1 MVSYKEATMER
12 KSFNP
17 DFQGMLNGVRV
28 IDLSRVVAGNMLT
41 LQLADHGADVIKIEP
56 LPAGDPLR
64 AWKENGY
71 SAYWKVY
78 GRNKR
83 SLGLNFRAK
92 GSSQLLRQLAA
103 RADVLV
109 EGFRPGT
116 LEEMG
121 LAPTTL
127 HAENPGLIIVRVS
140 GFGQTG
146 PYAPRPGFGTLVEA
160 MSGFSARNGFADREP
175 VLPPLALAELIA
187 GLYGAFA
194 TVTAVRAR
202 EHGEAPGQVIDLSL
216 LEPIISIL
224 GPEAAAYTLTGEI
237 KERVGSGSNT
247 TSPRNVYRTR
257 DDKWI
262 ALSGSVQAMA
272 ERLFRLVGREDMIRD
287 PRFKDNSSRV
297 RHRDEV
303 DTIVGGWIATQTRD
317 EALKAFAEAEV
328 TAATG
333 YAIHELLHAPHGG
346 ERAVLEL
353 LPRAQLGW
361 VQMHAPVP
369 RLSATPAGYRRP
381 APRVGEHTWE
391 VLHEL
396 AFDAAT
402 IASLHAAQVIGGEAG
417 MPREER
423 GRTSA

>member
-1 MVSYKEATMER
+1 MHQ

-17 DFQGMLNGVRV
+17 DFQGMLDGLRI

-41 LQLADHGADVIKIEP
+41 LQLADYGADVIKIEP
-56 LPAGDPLR
+56 LPDGDPLR
-64 AWKENGY
+64 AWKDNGY
-71 SAYWKVY
+71 STYWKVY
-78 GRNKR
+78 ARNKR
-83 SLGLNFRAK
+83 SLGLNFRAT
-92 GSSQLLRQLAA
+92 GAPNLLRELAA
-103 RADVLV
+103 KADVLV

-121 LAPTTL
+121 LAPAIL
-127 HAENPGLIIVRVS
+127 HAQNPGLIIVRIS

-175 VLPPLALAELIA
+175 VLPPLALADMVA

-202 EHGEAPGQVIDLSL
+202 ERGEAPGQVIDLSL

-224 GPEAAAYTLTGEI
+224 GPEAATYTITQETKL
-237 KERVGSGSNT
+237 RVGSGSNT
-247 TSPRNVYRTR
+247 TSPRNVYQTR
-257 DDKWI
+257 DGKWI

-297 RHRDEV
+297 KHRDEV
-303 DTIVGGWIATQTRD
+303 DAVLGGWIATQTRE
-317 EALKAFAEAEV
+317 EALKAFADAAV
-328 TAATG
+328 TAAPV
-333 YAIHELLHAPHGG
+333 YDIDELMDDPHVV
-346 ERAVLEL
+346 ERGIFEA
-353 LPRAQLGW
+353 LPDAELGW

-381 APRVGEHTWE
+381 APRIGEHTWD
-391 VLHEL
+391 VLREL
-396 AFDAAT
+396 AFDEVT
-402 IASLHAAQVIGGEAG
+402 IASWRDAHVVGGEVEAK
-417 MPREER
+417 R
-423 GRTSA
+423 

>member
-1 MVSYKEATMER
+1 MER
-12 KSFNP
+12 KAFNP
-17 DFQGMLNGVRV
+17 AYQGMLHGLRV

-41 LQLADHGADVIKIEP
+41 LQLADYGADVIKIEP
-56 LPAGDPLR
+56 LPHGDPLR

-78 GRNKR
+78 ARNKR
-83 SLGLNFRAK
+83 SLGLNFRAE
-92 GSSQLLRQLAA
+92 GAVPLLRDLAA
-103 RADVLV
+103 QADVFV

-121 LAPTTL
+121 LAPATL
-127 HAENPGLIIVRVS
+127 HAQNPGLVIVRIS

-175 VLPPLALAELIA
+175 VLPPLALADMIA

-194 TVTAVRAR
+194 TVTAIRAR
-202 EHGEAPGQVIDLSL
+202 ERGQAPGQVIDLSL

-224 GPEAAAYTLTGEI
+224 GPEAAAYTITGMT
-237 KERVGSGSNT
+237 KPRVGSGSNT

-272 ERLFRLVGREDMIRD
+272 ERVFRLVGREDMLQD
-287 PRFKDNSSRV
+287 PRYKDNSSRV
-297 RHRDEV
+297 QHRDEV
-303 DTIVGGWIATQTRD
+303 DAIVGGWVATQTRD
-317 EALKAFAEAEV
+317 EAMQAFADAEV
-328 TAATG
+328 TAAPVYDMDDLLVDQHAVG
-333 YAIHELLHAPHGG
+333 RGIFEELPDA
-346 ERAVLEL
+346 E
-353 LPRAQLGW
+353 LGW

-369 RLSATPAGYRRP
+369 RLSATPADYRRP
-381 APRVGEHTWE
+381 APRVGEHTAE
-391 VLHEL
+391 VLHDFGL
-396 AFDAAT
+396 APERITALRAAG
-402 IASLHAAQVIGGEAG
+402 VIGGQA
-417 MPREER
+417 
-423 GRTSA
+423 S

>member
-1 MVSYKEATMER
+1 MPQ

-17 DFQGMLNGVRV
+17 DFQGMLHGLRV

-71 SAYWKVY
+71 SAYWKIY
-78 GRNKR
+78 ARNKR

-92 GSSQLLRQLAA
+92 GASNLLRELAA

-121 LAPTTL
+121 LAPAAL
-127 HAENPGLIIVRVS
+127 HAQNPGLIIVRIS

-175 VLPPLALAELIA
+175 VLPPLALADMIA

-202 EHGEAPGQVIDLSL
+202 ERCEAPGQVIDLSL

-224 GPEAAAYTLTGEI
+224 GPEAAAYTITREI
-237 KERVGSGSNT
+237 KPRVGSGSNT
-247 TSPRNVYRTR
+247 TSPRNVYQTR
-257 DDKWI
+257 DGKWI

-287 PRFKDNSSRV
+287 PRFKDNSSRI

-303 DTIVGGWIATQTRD
+303 DAIVGGWIATQTRD
-317 EALKAFAEAEV
+317 EALKAFADAEV
-328 TAATG
+328 TAAPV
-333 YAIHELLHAPHGG
+333 YDVDELMDDPHVVDRGIF
-346 ERAVLEL
+346 EA
-353 LPRAQLGW
+353 LPDDELGW

-391 VLHEL
+391 ILHEL
-396 AFDAAT
+396 AFDAET
-402 IASLHAAQVIGGEAG
+402 IASLHAAQIIGGEAG
-417 MPREER
+417 IPREER
-423 GRTSA
+423 GRTSS

>member
-1 MVSYKEATMER
+1 MQQ
-12 KSFNP
+12 KSFSL
-17 DFQGMLNGVRV
+17 DFQGMLHGLRV

-78 GRNKR
+78 ARNKR
-83 SLGLNFRAK
+83 SLGLNFRAE
-92 GSSQLLRQLAA
+92 GAPNLLRELAGK
-103 RADVLV
+103 ADVLV

-121 LAPTTL
+121 LAPATL
-127 HAENPGLIIVRVS
+127 HALHPGLIIVRIS

-175 VLPPLALAELIA
+175 VLPPLALADMIA

-194 TVTAVRAR
+194 TVTAIRAR
-202 EHGEAPGQVIDLSL
+202 ERGKAPGQVIDLSL

-224 GPEAAAYTLTGEI
+224 GPEAAAYTITRET
-237 KERVGSGSNT
+237 KQRVGSGSNT
-247 TSPRNVYRTR
+247 TSPRNVYQTR
-257 DDKWI
+257 DGKWI

-297 RHRDEV
+297 QHRDEV
-303 DTIVGGWIATQTRD
+303 DAIVGGWIARQTRD
-317 EALKAFAEAEV
+317 EALKAFADAEV
-328 TAATG
+328 TAAPV
-333 YAIHELLHAPHGG
+333 YDINELMDDAHVVQRGIFEA
-346 ERAVLEL
+346 
-353 LPRAQLGW
+353 LPDDELGW

-381 APRVGEHTWE
+381 APRIGEHTWE
-391 VLHEL
+391 VLREL
-396 AFDAAT
+396 AYDAAT
-402 IASLHAAQVIGGEAG
+402 IASLHAAQVIGGEAAIS
-417 MPREER
+417 REPER
-423 GRTSA
+423 GRRART

>member
-1 MVSYKEATMER
+1 MQH
-12 KSFNP
+12 KSFDPN
-17 DFQGMLNGVRV
+17 FKGLLHGLRV
-28 IDLSRVVAGNMLT
+28 LDLSRVVAGNMLT

-64 AWKENGY
+64 AWKEKGY
-71 SAYWKVY
+71 SAYWKIY
-78 GRNKR
+78 ARNKR

-92 GSSQLLRQLAA
+92 GASKLLRELAA
-103 RADVLV
+103 RVDVLV

-121 LAPTTL
+121 LAPATL
-127 HAENPGLIIVRVS
+127 HAQHPGLIIVRIS

-160 MSGFSARNGFADREP
+160 MSGFAARNGFADREP
-175 VLPPLALAELIA
+175 VLPPLALADMIA

-202 EHGEAPGQVIDLSL
+202 ERGEAPGQVIDLSL

-224 GPEAAAYTLTGEI
+224 GPEAAAYTITRET
-237 KERVGSGSNT
+237 KQRVGSGSHT
-247 TSPRNVYRTR
+247 TSPRNVYQTR
-257 DDKWI
+257 DGKWI
-262 ALSGSVQAMA
+262 ALSGSVQTMA

-297 RHRDEV
+297 EHRDKV
-303 DTIVGGWIATQTRD
+303 DAVVGGWIATQTCN
-317 EALKAFAEAEV
+317 EALKAFADAEV
-328 TAATG
+328 TAAPV
-333 YAIHELLHAPHGG
+333 YDIDELMDDPHVV
-346 ERAVLEL
+346 ERGIFEA
-353 LPRAQLGW
+353 LPDTELGW
-361 VQMHAPVP
+361 VPMHAPVP

-381 APRVGEHTWE
+381 APRLGEHTGE

-396 AFDAAT
+396 AFDAAA
-402 IASLHAAQVIGGEAG
+402 IASLHAAQVIGGAVEA
-417 MPREER
+417 RR
-423 GRTSA
+423 

>member
-1 MVSYKEATMER
+1 MER
-12 KSFNP
+12 TSFNP
-17 DFQGMLNGVRV
+17 DFKGMLHGLRV

-56 LPAGDPLR
+56 LPNGDPLR
-64 AWKENGY
+64 AWKEKGY
-71 SAYWKVY
+71 SAYWKIY
-78 GRNKR
+78 ARNKR
-83 SLGLNFRAK
+83 SLGLNFRSPGA
-92 GSSQLLRQLAA
+92 SQLLHQLALK
-103 RADVLV
+103 ADVLV

-121 LAPTTL
+121 LAPATL
-127 HAENPGLIIVRVS
+127 QAHNPGLIIVRIS

-175 VLPPLALAELIA
+175 VLPPLALADMIA

-202 EHGEAPGQVIDLSL
+202 ERGEAPGQVIDLSL

-224 GPEAAAYTLTGEI
+224 GPEAAAYTITGEV
-237 KERVGSGSNT
+237 KPRVGSGSNI
-247 TSPRNVYRTR
+247 TSPRNVYPTR
-257 DDKWI
+257 DGKWI
-262 ALSGSVQAMA
+262 ALSGSVQVMA
-272 ERLFRLVGREDMIRD
+272 ERVLRLIGREDMIHD

-303 DTIVGGWIATQTRD
+303 DAAVGSWVATQTRD
-317 EALKAFAEAEV
+317 EALKAFADAEV
-328 TAATG
+328 TAAPVYDIDDLIDDPHVVGRGIFT
-333 YAIHELLHAPHGG
+333 ELPDA
-346 ERAVLEL
+346 E
-353 LPRAQLGW
+353 LGW

-381 APRVGEHTWE
+381 APRLGEHTWE
-391 VLHEL
+391 VLREL
-396 AFDAAT
+396 AFEAAT
-402 IASLHAAQVIGGEAG
+402 IASLHAAQVIGGEA
-417 MPREER
+417 E
-423 GRTSA
+423 AK

>member
-1 MVSYKEATMER
+1 MQMQH

-17 DFQGMLNGVRV
+17 AFKGMLNGLRV

-56 LPAGDPLR
+56 LPGGDPLR
-64 AWKENGY
+64 AWKEKGY

-78 GRNKR
+78 ARNKR
-83 SLGLNFRAK
+83 SLGLNFRAT
-92 GSSQLLRQLAA
+92 GAPGLLRELAA
-103 RADVLV
+103 KADVLV

-121 LAPTTL
+121 LSPETL
-127 HAENPGLIIVRVS
+127 HARNPHLIIVRVS

-146 PYAPRPGFGTLVEA
+146 LYAPRPGFGTLVEA
-160 MSGFSARNGFADREP
+160 MSGFSARNGFVDREP
-175 VLPPLALAELIA
+175 VLPPLALADMIA

-202 EHGEAPGQVIDLSL
+202 ERGEAPGQVIDLSL

-224 GPEAAAYTLTGEI
+224 GPEAAAYTITGEV
-237 KERVGSGSNT
+237 KPRVGSGSNT
-247 TSPRNVYRTR
+247 TSPRNVYQTR
-257 DDKWI
+257 DGKWI

-272 ERLFRLVGREDMIRD
+272 ERVFRLVGREDMIHD

-297 RHRDEV
+297 KHREEV
-303 DTIVGGWIATQTRD
+303 DAAVGGWVATQTRE

-328 TAATG
+328 TAAPV
-333 YAIHELLHAPHGG
+333 YDIDELIDDPHVV
-346 ERAVLEL
+346 ERGIFDAVPDAE
-353 LPRAQLGW
+353 LGW

-381 APRVGEHTWE
+381 APRIGEHTWE
-391 VLHEL
+391 VLREL
-396 AFDAAT
+396 SFDEAT
-402 IASLHAAQVIGGEAG
+402 IASWRDAKVVGGEA
-417 MPREER
+417 
-423 GRTSA
+423 

>member
-64 AWKENGY
+64 AWKEKGY

-78 GRNKR
+78 ARNKR

-92 GSSQLLRQLAA
+92 RAPSLLRELAA

-121 LAPTTL
+121 LAPATL
-127 HAENPGLIIVRVS
+127 HAQNPNLIIVRVT

-175 VLPPLALAELIA
+175 VLPPLALADMIA

-202 EHGEAPGQVIDLSL
+202 ERGAAPGQVIDLSL

-224 GPEAAAYTLTGEI
+224 GPEAAAYTITREL
-237 KERVGSGSNT
+237 KPRVGSGSNT
-247 TSPRNVYRTR
+247 TSPRNVYQTR
-257 DDKWI
+257 DGKWI

-272 ERLFRLVGREDMIRD
+272 ERVFRLVGREDMIHD
-287 PRFKDNSSRV
+287 LRFQDNSSRV
-297 RHRDEV
+297 KHRDEV
-303 DTIVGGWIATQTRD
+303 DAVVGSWVATQTRE
-317 EALKAFAEAEV
+317 EALKAFADAEV
-328 TAATG
+328 TAAPV
-333 YAIHELLHAPHGG
+333 YDIDDLLDDPHAVGRGIFEEVPDA
-346 ERAVLEL
+346 E
-353 LPRAQLGW
+353 LGW

-381 APRVGEHTWE
+381 APRIGEHTWE
-391 VLHEL
+391 VLREL
-396 AFDAAT
+396 AFDEAT
-402 IASLHAAQVIGGEAG
+402 IASLRDAAVVGGE
-417 MPREER
+417 EEAR
-423 GRTSA
+423 

>member
-1 MVSYKEATMER
+1 MER
-12 KSFNP
+12 KAFHP
-17 DFQGMLNGVRV
+17 DYQGMLYGLRV
-28 IDLSRVVAGNMLT
+28 VDLSRVVAGNMLT
-41 LQLADHGADVIKIEP
+41 LQLADYGADVIKIEP
-56 LPAGDPLR
+56 LPNGDPLR

-78 GRNKR
+78 ARNKR

-92 GSSQLLRQLAA
+92 GAVKLLADLAA
-103 RADVLV
+103 QADVFV

-121 LAPTTL
+121 LAPATL
-127 HAENPGLIIVRVS
+127 HAQNPGLVIVRVS

-175 VLPPLALAELIA
+175 VLPPLALADMIA

-202 EHGEAPGQVIDLSL
+202 ERGQAPGQVIDLSL

-224 GPEAAAYTLTGEI
+224 GPEAAAYTITRET
-237 KERVGSGSNT
+237 KPRVGSGSNT

-272 ERLFRLVGREDMIRD
+272 ERVFRLVGREDMIHD
-287 PRFKDNSSRV
+287 PRYKDNSSRV
-297 RHRDEV
+297 NHRDEV
-303 DTIVGGWIATQTRD
+303 DAVVGGWVATQTRD
-317 EALKAFAEAEV
+317 EAMQAFADAEV
-328 TAATG
+328 TAAPVYDIDDLLVDPHAVG
-333 YAIHELLHAPHGG
+333 RGIFEELPDA
-346 ERAVLEL
+346 E
-353 LPRAQLGW
+353 LGW

-369 RLSATPAGYRRP
+369 RLSATPADYRRP
-381 APRVGEHTWE
+381 APRVGENTTD
-391 VLHEL
+391 VLREFG
-396 AFDAAT
+396 FDEAAIT
-402 IASLHAAQVIGGEAG
+402 ALREAKVVGGQE
-417 MPREER
+417 
-423 GRTSA
+423 

>member
-64 AWKENGY
+64 AWKEKGY

-78 GRNKR
+78 ARNKR

-92 GSSQLLRQLAA
+92 GSSALLRELAA

-121 LAPTTL
+121 LAPATL
-127 HAENPGLIIVRVS
+127 HAQNPGLIIVRVS

-175 VLPPLALAELIA
+175 VLPPLALADMIA

-202 EHGEAPGQVIDLSL
+202 ERGEAPGQVIDLSL

-224 GPEAAAYTLTGEI
+224 GPEAAAYTLTREI
-237 KERVGSGSNT
+237 KARVGSGSNT
-247 TSPRNVYRTR
+247 TSPRNVYQTR
-257 DDKWI
+257 DGKWI

-272 ERLFRLVGREDMIRD
+272 ERLFRLVGRADMIQN
-287 PRFKDNSSRV
+287 PRFRDNSSRV

-303 DTIVGGWIATQTRD
+303 I
-317 EALKAFAEAEV
+317 KAFADAEV
-328 TAATG
+328 TAAPV
-333 YAIHELLHAPHGG
+333 YDIDELMDDPHVVESGIF
-346 ERAVLEL
+346 EA
-353 LPRAQLGW
+353 LPDAELGW

-369 RLSATPAGYRRP
+369 RLSMTPAGYRRP
-381 APRVGEHTWE
+381 APRVG
-391 VLHEL
+391 
-396 AFDAAT
+396 
-402 IASLHAAQVIGGEAG
+402 
-417 MPREER
+417 
-423 GRTSA
+423 

>member
-1 MVSYKEATMER
+1 MQQ

-17 DFQGMLNGVRV
+17 DFQGMLHGVRV

-64 AWKENGY
+64 AWKESGY
-71 SAYWKVY
+71 SAYWKIY
-78 GRNKR
+78 ARNKR
-83 SLGLNFRAK
+83 SLGLNFRAQ
-92 GSSQLLRQLAA
+92 GAAHLLRELAA
-103 RADVLV
+103 KADVLV

-121 LAPTTL
+121 LAPATL
-127 HAENPGLIIVRVS
+127 HAQNPGLIMVRIS

-175 VLPPLALAELIA
+175 VLPPLALADMIA

-202 EHGEAPGQVIDLSL
+202 ERGEAPGQIIDLSL

-224 GPEAAAYTLTGEI
+224 GPEAATYTITGAT
-237 KERVGSGSNT
+237 KPRVGSGSHT
-247 TSPRNVYRTR
+247 TSPRNVYQTR
-257 DDKWI
+257 DGKWI

-272 ERLFRLVGREDMIRD
+272 ERLFRLVGREDMIREA
-287 PRFKDNSSRV
+287 RFKDNSSRV
-297 RHRDEV
+297 KHRAEV
-303 DTIVGGWIATQTRD
+303 DAVVGGWIATHTRE
-317 EALKAFAEAEV
+317 EALKAFADAEV
-328 TAATG
+328 TAAPV
-333 YAIHELLHAPHGG
+333 YDIDELMDDPHVV
-346 ERAVLEL
+346 ERGIFEA
-353 LPRAQLGW
+353 LPDSELGW
-361 VQMHAPVP
+361 VPMHAPVP

-381 APRVGEHTWE
+381 APQVGEHTLE
-391 VLHEL
+391 VLREL
-396 AFDAAT
+396 GFDAAT
-402 IASLHAAQVIGGEAG
+402 IASLYAAQVIGGEEKAK
-417 MPREER
+417 P
-423 GRTSA
+423 

>member
-1 MVSYKEATMER
+1 MQMQQ
-12 KSFNP
+12 KSFDP
-17 DFQGMLNGVRV
+17 DFKGMLHGLRV

-64 AWKENGY
+64 AWKEHGY
-71 SAYWKVY
+71 SAYWKIY
-78 GRNKR
+78 ARNKR
-83 SLGLNFRAK
+83 SLGLNFRAQ
-92 GSSQLLRQLAA
+92 GASRLLRELAA

-121 LAPTTL
+121 LAPAAL
-127 HAENPGLIIVRVS
+127 HAQNPGLIIVRIS

-160 MSGFSARNGFADREP
+160 MSGFSAHNGFADREP
-175 VLPPLALAELIA
+175 VLPPLALADMIA

-202 EHGEAPGQVIDLSL
+202 ERGEAPGQVIDLSL

-224 GPEAAAYTLTGEI
+224 GPEAAAYTITRET
-237 KERVGSGSNT
+237 KQRVGSGSHT
-247 TSPRNVYRTR
+247 TSPRNVYQTR
-257 DDKWI
+257 DGKWI
-262 ALSGSVQAMA
+262 AISGSVQAMA
-272 ERLFRLVGREDMIRD
+272 ERLFRLVGREDMMRD

-297 RHRDEV
+297 AHRAEV
-303 DTIVGGWIATQTRD
+303 DAVVGGWIATQTRH
-317 EALKAFAEAEV
+317 EALKAFADAEV
-328 TAATG
+328 TAAPV
-333 YAIHELLHAPHGG
+333 YDIDELMDDPHVV
-346 ERAVLEL
+346 ERGIFEA
-353 LPRAQLGW
+353 LPDAELGW

-381 APRVGEHTWE
+381 APRLGEHTWE

-396 AFDAAT
+396 AFDAAA
-402 IASLHAAQVIGGEAG
+402 IASLHAAQVIGGEVEA
-417 MPREER
+417 RR
-423 GRTSA
+423 